1 MSVCPAPVR
10 VPRGP
15 HEEGPTVSPLRVR
28 PLGGAVG
35 CLTMIAVSIVASIV
49 LTVLLNLL
57 LR

>member
-1 MSVCPAPVR
+1 MSVCPVPAR

-15 HEEGPTVSPLRVR
+15 QEEGPTVSPLRVR

-35 CLTMIAVSIVASIV
+35 CLTMIAVSIVASVV